1 MSVVQTQLGC
11 PLILDREQSD
21 VDNSVQHAIFDIRRD
36 RDGAGLR
43 EELGESLRS
52 EGHPIEAMPEL
63 LLWDEEGLRR
73 FEDVTYCSSYYLTNA
88 EIGIL
93 EANGP
98 DIARNIRSDS
108 MLIELG
114 SGYVSFV
121 SLSRIPGLLAAC

>member
-1 MSVVQTQLGC
+1 MSVVQTQLGG
-11 PLILDREQSD
+11 PLIFAREQSGI
-21 VDNSVQHAIFDIRRD
+21 DNSVQHAIFDIRRD

-43 EELGESLRS
+43 DELEEGLRS
-52 EGHPIEAMPEL
+52 GKRPIMRMPEL

-93 EANGP
+93 EQNGLE
-98 DIARNIRSDS
+98 IARNIRSDS

-114 SGYVSFV
+114 SGYVSFE
-121 SLSRIPGLLAAC
+121 